1 MTLRIGM
8 IGTGGFSRKHAG
20 YLTAMD
26 GVKVQAI
33 CGTKLE
39 KAEKMAVDFEGA
51 AAYGE
56 VKEMLDKERLDA
68 IYICVPPMAHGEIE
82 LDLIDRRIPF
92 LVEKPLGVDKDTV
105 EHIHERL
112 KQKPVIT
119 SVGYHFRYA
128 PSVEVLKTLLDDA
141 VIGLITGQ
149 WMGDMPEVPWWRK
162 QEGSGGQFMEQTTHI
177 VDLMRY
183 IAGEVTE
190 VYASYANRVNHKKF
204 EGVTVA
210 DVGTVNL
217 KLESGAVASLSNV
230 CILPA
235 GVARVGMTVYT
246 DQTIIDW
253 QPEAVTVTGK
263 KGAEAEPLQKEDPY
277 VRESEAFLHAVR
289 TGDTSGILSDYKD
302 AYKTHLVTWA
312 ALTSAQ
318 TGSAVKL
325 S

>member
-20 YLTAMD
+20 HLTAMD

-51 AAYGE
+51 AAYSE

-68 IYICVPPMAHGEIE
+68 VYICVPPMAHGEIE

-92 LVEKPLGVDKDTV
+92 LVEKPLGVDKGTV
-105 EHIHERL
+105 ERIHERL
-112 KQKPVIT
+112 KQQPLIT

-128 PSVEVLKTLLDDA
+128 PSAEVLKTHLGDA
-141 VIGLITGQ
+141 TIGLISGQ

-230 CILPA
+230 CILPS
-235 GVARVGMTVYT
+235 GVDRVGMTVYT

-263 KGAEAEPLQKEDPY
+263 EGTAAEALQKKDPY
-277 VRESEAFLHAVR
+277 VLESEAFLHAVR
-289 TGDTSGILSDYKD
+289 TGDASGILSDYKD